1 MFDLMQ
7 DEAYSKDKGS
17 DFKERMGKM
26 SASDMKEDEKVQTQK
41 FVEMKGK
48 LINHKDFSK
57 AAVREEI
64 AKIFD
69 IAVLILEGA
78 QLSKKSRELDALD
91 NKVVLNGYID

>member
-1 MFDLMQ
+1 
-7 DEAYSKDKGS
+7 
-17 DFKERMGKM
+17 M

-78 QLSKKSRELDALD
+78 
-91 NKVVLNGYID
+91 